1 MSSGPHGMPGQQKL
15 AIPGIKHIVAVASG
29 KGGVGKSTVT
39 ANLAMAL
46 KAQGHAV
53 GLMDADIYGP
63 SLPHMMGV
71 AADDWDR
78 SPEPIVKY
86 GVKLMSM
93 GLLID
98 PNQAAAMRGPMIHKY
113 LQAFLTQFQWG
124 ELDFLLVDMPPGTG
138 DAQMSLAQL
147 VPVTGAVVVTMPQEV
162 SLAVVRRG
170 LAMFVTVRVPVI
182 GLIENMSYFVGDDGK
197 RYDIFGKGGG
207 ERVARE
213 ANIPFLGAIPIDPR
227 VTETGDKGD
236 PIVHAAPESPIAKA
250 YLQIA
255 ARMKDELKRC
265 AEEIAPLPG
274 LEL

>member
-1 MSSGPHGMPGQQKL
+1 MSGMPHGMPGQQKI
-15 AIPGIKHIVAVASG
+15 AIPGIKHLVAVASA

-39 ANLAMAL
+39 VNLAMAL
-46 KAQGHAV
+46 KTQGHAV

-63 SLPHMMGV
+63 SLPHMMGI

-78 SPEPIVKY
+78 SPEPVVKY

-147 VPVTGAVVVTMPQEV
+147 VPVTGAIVVTMPQEI

-170 LAMFVTVRVPVI
+170 LAMFQTVRVPVL
-182 GLIENMSYFVGDDGK
+182 GLIENMSYFVGEDGK

-227 VTETGDKGD
+227 VTELGDKGD
-236 PIVHAAPESPIAKA
+236 PIVHCCPDSPIAKE
-250 YLQIA
+250 YSRIA
-255 ARMKDELKRC
+255 DRMKDELERC
-265 AEEIAPLPG
+265 AQEVAPLPG

>member
-1 MSSGPHGMPGQQKL
+1 MPHGQPGQQKL
-15 AIPGIKHIVAVASG
+15 AIPGIKHIVAIASG

-39 ANLAMAL
+39 TNLAMAL

-78 SPEPIVKY
+78 SPEPVEKY

-98 PNQAAAMRGPMIHKY
+98 PTQAAAMRGPMIHKY

-124 ELDFLLVDMPPGTG
+124 QLDFLLVDMPPGTG

-170 LAMFVTVRVPVI
+170 LAMFQTVRVPVL
-182 GLIENMSYFVGDDGK
+182 GLIENMSYFIGDDGK

-207 ERVARE
+207 ERVAKE
-213 ANIPFLGAIPIDPR
+213 AHIPFLGGIPIDPK
-227 VTETGDKGD
+227 VAELGDRGD
-236 PIVHAAPESPIAKA
+236 PIVHASPNSPIAKA

-255 ARMKDELKRC
+255 DKMKAELERC
-265 AEEIAPLPG
+265 AKEVAPLPG

>member
-1 MSSGPHGMPGQQKL
+1 MSGTPRGMPVQQKIHL
-15 AIPGIKHIVAVASG
+15 PGVRYIVAVASG

-39 ANLAMAL
+39 VNLALAL
-46 KAQGHAV
+46 KAQGHRV

-71 AADDWDR
+71 STDDWDR
-78 SPEPIVKY
+78 TPEPVEKY

-124 ELDFLLVDMPPGTG
+124 DLDFLLVDMPPGTG

-147 VPVTGAVVVTMPQEV
+147 VPVTGAIVVTMPQDV
-162 SLAVVRRG
+162 SVAVVRRG
-170 LAMFVTVRVPVI
+170 LAMFQTVRVPI
-182 GLIENMSYFVGDDGK
+182 LGLIENMSYFVGDDGK

-207 ERVARE
+207 ERIARE
-213 ANIPFLGAIPIDPR
+213 MGIPFLGSIPIDPR
-227 VTETGDKGD
+227 VAESADRGD
-236 PIVHAAPESPIAKA
+236 PLVHADPQSPIAQA
-250 YLQIA
+250 YFQIA
-255 ARMKDELKRC
+255 DRMKAELDRC
-265 AEEIAPLPG
+265 SREIAPLPE